1 MTLQLLIAT
10 VNGQFFKRGYV
21 PPFDN
26 YLVINQV
33 DRPGQPTGG
42 GGGGGMCFIIRR
54 RACREAG
61 TGRCNM
67 RPPTFA

>member
-1 MTLQLLIAT
+1 MTVMTLQLLIAT

-21 PPFDN
+21 PPFDH

-33 DRPGQPTGG
+33 DRPGQLARGG
-42 GGGGGMCFIIRR
+42 GVIIRK

-61 TGRCNM
+61 TGRCNT
-67 RPPTFA
+67 RQPTFA